1 MTLDDI
7 TLPDDLLWLDRYKW
21 SGVAQQE
28 DVMADGSLV
37 IQADTQQTGRP
48 ITLQGGDN
56 FGWISK
62 AVIDALRAKAVQ
74 AGLQMSLTLPG
85 ETTPRNVVF
94 TGERF
99 IAEPVVDYATPD
111 DGDYYTCT
119 LYLREM

>member
-56 FGWISK
+56 FGWLSK
-62 AVIDALRAKAVQ
+62 AAIDAVRAKAVQ

-94 TGERF
+94 TGDRL

-119 LYLREM
+119 LYLMEL